1 MVKCCIVGAVAAMQ
15 ALARRAAAER
25 QRAEERWDAALG
37 AVGGT
42 LEQMALRYRA
52 AGRVTLNFH
61 PDRVGRNGMTVATG
75 LLNSGRYQSQWVT
88 GLSAGSRS
96 AIPGGDRQRFE
107 DRLFDGAY
115 DGADPAAIEFP
126 VYGSF
131 DLLFDPHG
139 GSPRFGSSFVVLRRH
154 VLDRTTL
161 CVGDSHMGPR
171 DVGTIDEPRQILAG
185 LAEQAA
191 QGRLLNRR
199 LGVEV
204 LLQACEGTYRSDR
217 PSRDLA
223 GYIEAQVH
231 GGVSL
236 ETDVEAV
243 ALDPSF
249 RDTAVEEDLHAAAAR
264 YGFLLT
270 WHAGSELHL
279 DEVPDDFRGR
289 TMPALAA
296 EVARPDGVIDAH
308 AIGVRAANLRYAE
321 PTEMGDP
328 HDSDLQQ
335 LKYLWHTLLA
345 YGHDAATA

>member
-1 MVKCCIVGAVAAMQ
+1 MQ
-15 ALARRAAAER
+15 ALERRAAAER
-25 QRAEERWDAALG
+25 RRAEERWDAALG
-37 AVGGT
+37 PLSGPI
-42 LEQMALRYRA
+42 EPMALRFRA

-61 PDRVGRNGMTVATG
+61 PDRVGRNGVTVATG
-75 LLNSGRYQSQWVT
+75 LLQSGRYQSQWVT

-96 AIPGGDRQRFE
+96 AVPGGQRQRFE
-107 DRLFDGAY
+107 RGLFDGVY
-115 DGADPAAIEFP
+115 DVADPAAIELP

-139 GSPRFGSSFVVLRRH
+139 GSPRFGSSFVVLHRH

-171 DVGTIDEPRQILAG
+171 DVGTIDEPWQILAG

-191 QGRLLNRR
+191 QGSLLNRR
-199 LGVEV
+199 LGVRV
-204 LLQACEGTYRSDR
+204 LFQACEGTYRSHR
-217 PSRDLA
+217 PSRDLD

-231 GGVSL
+231 DGVTL

-243 ALDPSF
+243 VLDPSF
-249 RDTAVEEDLHAAAAR
+249 RDTAVEEDLHAAADR
-264 YGFLLT
+264 YGFSLT
-270 WHAGSELHL
+270 RHTGSELHV
-279 DEVPDDFRGR
+279 DEVPDDFRGP
-289 TMPALAA
+289 TMPTLAM

-308 AIGVRAANLRYAE
+308 GIGVRAANLRYAE

-328 HDSDLQQ
+328 NESDLQQ

-345 YGHDAATA
+345 HGHDAENG

>member
-1 MVKCCIVGAVAAMQ
+1 MK
-15 ALARRAAAER
+15 ALERRAAAGR
-25 QRAEERWDAALG
+25 RRAEERWEAALG
-37 AVGGT
+37 LFGGT

-61 PDRVGRNGMTVATG
+61 PDRVGRNGMTVASG

-96 AIPGGDRQRFE
+96 AIPGGERQRFE
-107 DRLFDGAY
+107 GGIFDGAY
-115 DGADPAAIEFP
+115 DRADPAEIEFP

-131 DLLFDPHG
+131 DLVFDPHG

-154 VLDRTTL
+154 VLNRTTL
-161 CVGDSHMGPR
+161 CLGDSHMGPP
-171 DVGTIDEPRQILAG
+171 DVGTIDEPWQLLAG

-191 QGRLLNRR
+191 QGALLKRR
-199 LGVEV
+199 LGVGV
-204 LLQACEGTYRSDR
+204 LLQACEGTYRSHR
-217 PSRDLA
+217 PSRDLD

-249 RDTAVEEDLHAAAAR
+249 RATAVEEDLHAAAVR
-264 YGFLLT
+264 YGFLLK
-270 WHAGSELHL
+270 WHAGSELHV
-279 DEVPDDFRGR
+279 DEVPDDFRGSK
-289 TMPALAA
+289 MPTLAT

-308 AIGVRAANLRYAE
+308 AIGVRAANLSYAE
-321 PTEMGDP
+321 PIAMGDP
-328 HDSDLQQ
+328 YDSDLQQ

-345 YGHDAATA
+345 YGHDAATP